1 MVATLLSLA
10 LPSLIAA
17 QQPGHVPGVN
27 GAAKHDQ
34 ASLASISRAIDLSAQ
49 YLENACGETGRFV
62 YLLDPKSGRQ
72 SPSYNVVRHAGA
84 MYALAM
90 LNRSR
95 PDRKAAEAMVRAA
108 AFMRVSYIGPDAR
121 SRTLVV
127 WSRPLPTRSDADL
140 GATGLGLV
148 ALTGLDQAEPN
159 TVPLADLEEL
169 GRFIVFLQKS
179 DGSFVSKYRPD
190 SGPVTDWDSL
200 YYPGEAALGLI
211 SLYELDHRG
220 EWLVA
225 AGRAL
230 SYLAR
235 SRAGDRDI
243 PADHWALIATARFLP
258 YCRQSDCAATRLA
271 LVEHAA
277 RICDRF
283 LREQVVNTTDAM
295 LGGGFDAAGR
305 TTPSAIRLE
314 GLLAALEFLPN
325 DAIGRRAKIEAAVKR
340 GVAFLMRAQLTS
352 GPYAGGMPAAVS
364 GVGSIML
371 RADPRTSDIRIDY
384 VQHALCAWLRYQK
397 MFSDSAERRHP

>member
-1 MVATLLSLA
+1 
-10 LPSLIAA
+10 
-17 QQPGHVPGVN
+17 
-27 GAAKHDQ
+27 
-34 ASLASISRAIDLSAQ
+34 
-49 YLENACGETGRFV
+49 
-62 YLLDPKSGRQ
+62 
-72 SPSYNVVRHAGA
+72 
-84 MYALAM
+84 
-90 LNRSR
+90 
-95 PDRKAAEAMVRAA
+95 
-108 AFMRVSYIGPDAR
+108 
-121 SRTLVV
+121 
-127 WSRPLPTRSDADL
+127 L